1 MGIRQLTTAILCE
14 LKLVA
19 KNNKLRQKDIME
31 WSTGEVKAQEGE
43 KLYFLPELQINVAV
57 KE

>member
-1 MGIRQLTTAILCE
+1 MGMREIETAVLRE

-19 KNNKLRQKDIME
+19 KNNKLRLKDIAE

-43 KLYFLPELQINVAV
+43 KLYFLPDLRINVAV